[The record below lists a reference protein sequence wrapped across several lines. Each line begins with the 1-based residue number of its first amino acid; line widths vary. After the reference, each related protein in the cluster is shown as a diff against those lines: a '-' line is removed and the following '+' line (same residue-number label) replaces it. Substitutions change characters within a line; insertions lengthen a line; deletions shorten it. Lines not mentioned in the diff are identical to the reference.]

1 MFVQFK
7 DKSATLVDLP
17 VMKTMLYMVFQLYHD
32 GYSVPVTK
40 KIRFLGEE
48 ISPICHSN
56 YTGK

>member
-7 DKSATLVDLP
+7 DKSATLVDLR

-40 KIRFLGEE
+40 QKG
-48 ISPICHSN
+48 S
-56 YTGK
+56 